1 MRDRWRLSACVSRD
15 RLAAFRA
22 RGLACA
28 LCTRETIS
36 LSENSRPSTFPDY
49 IADPS
54 LLVRERLVPSLIR
67 VRPPH
72 SDFHTWTCSLSDYM
86 ETCALSVR
94 ERLARSDFRKGTCI
108 FRSKKRRGNAIIAG
122 RLGLPKSKLGAHP
135 RTPLLLNFN
144 YLRFQSAKILYNE
157 ERISM

>member
-1 MRDRWRLSACVSRD
+1 MRDLIALRDRWRLSACVSRD

-54 LLVRERLVPSLIR
+54 LLVRERLAHSLIR

-72 SDFHTWTCSLSDYM
+72 SD
-86 ETCALSVR
+86 
-94 ERLARSDFRKGTCI
+94 
-108 FRSKKRRGNAIIAG
+108 
-122 RLGLPKSKLGAHP
+122 
-135 RTPLLLNFN
+135 LNT
-144 YLRFQSAKILYNE
+144 
-157 ERISM
+157 

>member
-1 MRDRWRLSACVSRD
+1 MRDLIALRDRWRLSAFVSRS

-36 LSENSRPSTFPDY
+36 LYTNSRLSTFPDY

-54 LLVRERLVPSLIR
+54 LLVRERLAPSLIR

-72 SDFHTWTCSLSDYM
+72 LDFHTWTCSLSDYM
-86 ETCALSVR
+86 ETCALWSCR
-94 ERLARSDFRKGTCI
+94 RLAAVIRAVETR
-108 FRSKKRRGNAIIAG
+108 
-122 RLGLPKSKLGAHP
+122 
-135 RTPLLLNFN
+135 PL
-144 YLRFQSAKILYNE
+144 
-157 ERISM
+157 

>member
-1 MRDRWRLSACVSRD
+1 MCDLIGSRDRWRLSACVSRD

-54 LLVRERLVPSLIR
+54 LLVRERLAHSLIR

-72 SDFHTWTCSLSDYM
+72 SDLHTWTCSLSDYM

-94 ERLARSDFRKGTCI
+94 ERLAACRFCGDLRARTFARGLAYSAP
-108 FRSKKRRGNAIIAG
+108 KRDAETLSLQGG
-122 RLGLPKSKLGAHP
+122 WG
-135 RTPLLLNFN
+135 
-144 YLRFQSAKILYNE
+144 YLRANSGHIPEPLCC
-157 ERISM
+157 